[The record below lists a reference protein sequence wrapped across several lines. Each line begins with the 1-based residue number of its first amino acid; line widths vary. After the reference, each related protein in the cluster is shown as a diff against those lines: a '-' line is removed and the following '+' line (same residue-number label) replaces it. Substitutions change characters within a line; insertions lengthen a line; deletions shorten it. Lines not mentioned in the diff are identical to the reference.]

1 MLRHYLFKR
10 DRRPKDFPHLV
21 HLWPSSSFSFCFSL
35 PSSFTSGGGE
45 ISSSSS
51 PPWVCCWLTPMFFLP
66 SKNVGSPLKA
76 MACSRSLIAAS
87 WKKMTW
93 FYFWR
98 KELINLN
105 VRPSFRGVGDEVLV
119 KSGLAGKGF
128 VAVAARQLW
137 KDPDQWSVTINRCW
151 YDDLYEQALNFPPVY
166 CQGALLVVCSLG
178 RYFLVLFWDRDGF
191 VPGINHVECH
201 LEFQEGK
208 KLISLVAWYFSLL
221 LLLSTPLKCQYR
233 ICFWATSSKSP
244 HVNDVWAD
252 ELFIKPREE
261 GLVPLIFRR
270 KIYPAYLRFWNV
282 NLCSRSVFQ
291 IMRVICCVYV
301 RLLVCALFFLGFGGL
316 SLGCS
321 SDKSQTHPN
330 IYCDVHPLYWDLRR
344 TSPDHGRSPSWGCF
358 GHFSATSHIVINIL

>member
-1 MLRHYLFKR
+1 M
-10 DRRPKDFPHLV
+10 
-21 HLWPSSSFSFCFSL
+21 PSS
-35 PSSFTSGGGE
+35 
-45 ISSSSS
+45 
-51 PPWVCCWLTPMFFLP
+51 LT
-66 SKNVGSPLKA
+66 
-76 MACSRSLIAAS
+76 
-87 WKKMTW
+87 
-93 FYFWR
+93 
-98 KELINLN
+98 
-105 VRPSFRGVGDEVLV
+105 
-119 KSGLAGKGF
+119 
-128 VAVAARQLW
+128 
-137 KDPDQWSVTINRCW
+137 
-151 YDDLYEQALNFPPVY
+151 
-166 CQGALLVVCSLG
+166 CSLQPWA
-178 RYFLVLFWDRDGF
+178 LFPRPLLRLGWFRTWQ
-191 VPGINHVECH
+191 NHVECH

-208 KLISLVAWYFSLL
+208 KLILLVAWYFSLL

-291 IMRVICCVYV
+291 IMCVIWCAFV
-301 RLLVCALFFLGFGGL
+301 RLLVCVLFFVCLG
-316 SLGCS
+316 SS